1 MRTEKFPS
9 RFDLDYSQIRSFDQ
23 CMEALHAKA
32 WEVTR
37 TASMRLKHSRQLMV
51 FADRVTDFV
60 FCSPMNE
67 LPIEEPGIR
76 ISEIS
81 NIGDHPPIPERTEY
95 RPCRPEAVGRL
106 CLDLHDKIE
115 DAKIYI
121 HTMTQSAGGIA
132 TQSVFVISDLEV
144 CNVLDLVEN
153 NAIIE
158 KKVGNY
164 LIRA

>member
-1 MRTEKFPS
+1 
-9 RFDLDYSQIRSFDQ
+9 
-23 CMEALHAKA
+23 MEALHEKA
-32 WEVTR
+32 WEVTS
-37 TASMRLKHSRQLMV
+37 TALMCLKHSRQLMV
-51 FADRVTDFV
+51 FADRITDFV
-60 FCSPMNE
+60 FCSPMTE

-81 NIGDHPPIPERTEY
+81 KISDLPSIPGRTEY

-106 CLDLHDKIE
+106 CLDLHGKIE

-121 HTMTQSAGGIA
+121 HTMTQSAAGIA
-132 TQSVFVISDLEV
+132 TQSVFVISDLGV
-144 CNVLDLVEN
+144 CNVLDLIEN
-153 NAIIE
+153 DGIIE